1 MEFMMPEWLSGKKI
15 LTAEE
20 VKKLPVGANVYVH
33 KIYGKRGEHL
43 CGRYTVT
50 QSENKKVLTTLVWPG
65 ICKPCRSRTAREL
78 HLPQTE

>member
-20 VKKLPVGANVYVH
+20 VKKLPVGATVYVH

-65 ICKPCRSRTAREL
+65 ALQTMQIKDGKRVAFTAD
-78 HLPQTE
+78 

>member
-20 VKKLPVGANVYVH
+20 VKKLPAGATVYVH
-33 KIYGKRGEHL
+33 KVYGQLGEHL

-50 QSENKKVLTTLVWPG
+50 QSGKKKVLATRNWNGDLEIMQIKDGKKVAF
-65 ICKPCRSRTAREL
+65 TAD
-78 HLPQTE
+78 